1 MNNQNRNEIAL
12 RLGNYLRRQLKQKGL
27 TVSAVAEQLGYS
39 ERQIRRWVNGQAS
52 RFDTVEQIAFLFDVS
67 VWDVLADEGEDIPSS
82 FKKQTNFYINATV
95 LS

>member
-82 FKKQTNFYINATV
+82 FKKQTIFYINATV